1 MVGELRKPVIGLIG
15 GIGSGKSL
23 VASQLQDLDCGVI
36 DADQL
41 ARVALDERGVKAK
54 LLKWWGLK
62 ILDCHGGIDRL
73 VVAGIVFADPDKRQ
87 RLEGIIHPIVHHQ
100 RMIIGRQYANN
111 PQVVAVV
118 EDCPLLLEVGLDKQ
132 CDTVIFIDT
141 PRPIRLARLA
151 ASRGWSEQDLAQREK
166 HQIPLDKK
174 IKSADYIVVNN
185 ATKAECLTH
194 VRGVLSQI
202 LRLGNESHVGN

>member
-1 MVGELRKPVIGLIG
+1 
-15 GIGSGKSL
+15 
-23 VASQLQDLDCGVI
+23 
-36 DADQL
+36 
-41 ARVALDERGVKAK
+41 
-54 LLKWWGLK
+54 
-62 ILDCHGGIDRL
+62 
-73 VVAGIVFADPDKRQ
+73 
-87 RLEGIIHPIVHHQ
+87 
-100 RMIIGRQYANN
+100 MIIGRQYANN

-132 CDTVIFIDT
+132 CDTGIFIDT

-151 ASRGWSEQDLAQREK
+151 ASRGWSEQDLTQREK